1 MISSK
6 LVPVLAVIDA
16 ILLGVIL
23 FAGRPAQAKPS
34 GQQAVPPAVT
44 EEAPYEAASEVTYDA
59 ASEAAEWEEEPQEET
74 VPETVVAE
82 DIVPEAEEPYEEPSE
97 TSVSAETDAAYFDTS
112 EPPTMADFMWIT
124 PDILNG
130 ICPPDEQAMMFDEA
144 LGGWKCYVFDEYAE
158 RFANM
163 YFEGA
168 EDDLTLTFDWGY
180 ISVGVYEDVY
190 EDTTPDFV
198 YHGTLASSGN
208 VEADGSGRVVLT
220 DFYRLD
226 DHQYAFGSMYWPDGV
241 TSHLMLVRP

>member
-34 GQQAVPPAVT
+34 GQQAAPPAMT
-44 EEAPYEAASEVTYDA
+44 EETPYEAASEV
-59 ASEAAEWEEEPQEET
+59 AEWEEEPQEET

-82 DIVPEAEEPYEEPSE
+82 DIVPEAEEPYVEPSD
-97 TSVSAETDAAYFDTS
+97 TPASAEKEAAYFDTS
-112 EPPTMADFMWIT
+112 EPPTLADFMWIT
-124 PDILNG
+124 PDIING

-144 LGGWKCYVFDEYAE
+144 LGGWKCYIWDEYAE

-163 YFEGA
+163 YFEGTQ
-168 EDDLTLTFDWGY
+168 DDLTLTFDWHY
-180 ISVGVYEDVY
+180 ISVGSDEAVF

-208 VEADGSGRVVLT
+208 VEAEGSGRVVLT

-226 DHQYAFGSMYWPDGV
+226 DHQYAFGSMYWPDGM